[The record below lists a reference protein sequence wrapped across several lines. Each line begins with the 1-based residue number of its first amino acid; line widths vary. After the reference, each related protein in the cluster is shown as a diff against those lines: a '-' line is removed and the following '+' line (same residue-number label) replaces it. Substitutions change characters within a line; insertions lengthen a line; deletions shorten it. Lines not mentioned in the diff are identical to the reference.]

1 MGYFENFLLCQA
13 HIAIVLTLAAI
24 AKSTRRNDAKNVPMA
39 SIGCVLHVRKWD
51 SIPGSAVV
59 TMGTPKSNCVISNTT
74 MIRPIVIG
82 DLNMKRIKVL
92 FLPRSLDTTSIEI

>member
-1 MGYFENFLLCQA
+1 
-13 HIAIVLTLAAI
+13 
-24 AKSTRRNDAKNVPMA
+24 
-39 SIGCVLHVRKWD
+39 
-51 SIPGSAVV
+51 
-59 TMGTPKSNCVISNTT
+59 